1 MNILIFCMS
10 IYLEFQH
17 HTTILYL
24 RNRCILKLK
33 LDDLILEYV
42 LNFMYIRL
50 KRNFVCLKF
59 IILINYDLLIQGT
72 LKIVEELKW
81 KSFTLVVNG
90 DEDGED
96 DTQNI
101 AKKLTTAAIKNGFCV
116 LISDG
121 DKDGKTTILFFF

>member
-1 MNILIFCMS
+1 M
-10 IYLEFQH
+10 
-17 HTTILYL
+17 
-24 RNRCILKLK
+24 
-33 LDDLILEYV
+33 
-42 LNFMYIRL
+42 
-50 KRNFVCLKF
+50 KRNFICLKF

-101 AKKLTTAAIKNGFCV
+101 AKKLTMEAIKNGFCV

-121 DKDGKTTILFFF
+121 DKDGKTTIFFFFLNYLFVFSFFSDTDYLNFF

>member
-59 IILINYDLLIQGT
+59 IIFINYDLLIQGT

-121 DKDGKTTILFFF
+121 DKDGKTTIFFFF

>member
-1 MNILIFCMS
+1 
-10 IYLEFQH
+10 
-17 HTTILYL
+17 
-24 RNRCILKLK
+24 
-33 LDDLILEYV
+33 
-42 LNFMYIRL
+42 MYY
-50 KRNFVCLKF
+50 RNFVCLKF
-59 IILINYDLLIQGT
+59 IILINYNLLIQGT

-121 DKDGKTTILFFF
+121 DKDGKATIFFFFLINYLLVFSLFFFRFFFLNSF